1 MNVWDSFKVNFWWN
15 ESLNKNIWA
24 GDLLAIDKIDKV
36 KINWVLWERKLSPR
50 PGYYAADGRYLAIF
64 DNYSVEI
71 VSKKDY
77 TPEEKEQSISAFK
90 DRYDEIRKPEV
101 LYNLREQ
108 LKELWGNNE
117 ISLKWFSE
125 SDLKVIGSYL
135 SKYLPEE
142 VANNIDFDLKKWVIK
157 SKTNESIN
165 EIINKFVPVENL
177 WSWYEKYKDIVVEI
191 SAKYW
196 IRPEKLITLINHENS
211 RWDPMAWAPWSSAYG
226 LWQMIDSTW
235 NIYWKWL
242 DRNNPKDQLDAT
254 CRYLQA
260 IMGRQN
266 CTVELAMAFYNTWE
280 WIRSISNLKAQEY
293 ARLNPAIAKKIEWQI
308 NSKNYFIWAV
318 SYYNDI
324 SFEMAKQIV

>member
-1 MNVWDSFKVNFWWN
+1 
-15 ESLNKNIWA
+15 
-24 GDLLAIDKIDKV
+24 
-36 KINWVLWERKLSPR
+36 
-50 PGYYAADGRYLAIF
+50 
-64 DNYSVEI
+64 
-71 VSKKDY
+71 
-77 TPEEKEQSISAFK
+77 
-90 DRYDEIRKPEV
+90 
-101 LYNLREQ
+101 
-108 LKELWGNNE
+108 
-117 ISLKWFSE
+117 
-125 SDLKVIGSYL
+125 
-135 SKYLPEE
+135 
-142 VANNIDFDLKKWVIK
+142 LKKWVIK